1 MSKLALR
8 IALAFVVGCSLL
20 VVASSAVAAD
30 PADVSGDWDAKV
42 EIAGNT
48 GMPTFTFKQD
58 GDKLTGKYKGQFGE
72 ADLKGTVKGNEIEF
86 SFEIQ
91 AGAEAKYKG
100 KLEDGKLKGTCDYA
114 GQADGTWT
122 AEKKK

>member
-1 MSKLALR
+1 MSKLSPRVFAVLMGCSVALLGS
-8 IALAFVVGCSLL
+8 IALA
-20 VVASSAVAAD
+20 
-30 PADVSGDWDAKV
+30 ADVSGDWEAMVD
-42 EIAGNT
+42 IAGNAGT
-48 GMPTFTFKQD
+48 PTFTFKQD

-72 ADLKGTVKGNEIEF
+72 ADLKGAVKGDEIEF

-100 KLEDGKLKGTCDYA
+100 KLEDGKLTGTCDYA

-122 AEKKK
+122 AQKKK

>member
-1 MSKLALR
+1 MLKLALR
-8 IALAFVVGCSLL
+8 IALVIGVGCSLML
-20 VVASSAVAAD
+20 FSTAAIAAD
-30 PADVSGDWDAKV
+30 PADVSGDWEAKV
-42 EIAGNT
+42 DIAGNT
-48 GMPTFTFKQD
+48 GMPTFSFKQD

-100 KLEDGKLKGTCDYA
+100 KLEDGKLTGTCDYA

>member
-1 MSKLALR
+1 M
-8 IALAFVVGCSLL
+8 VVGCSLL
-20 VVASSAVAAD
+20 FAASSAVAAD
-30 PADVSGDWDAKV
+30 VSGDWDGKV
-42 EIAGNT
+42 DIAGNAGT
-48 GMPTFTFKQD
+48 PSFTFKQD
-58 GDKLTGKYKGQFGE
+58 GEKLTGKYKGQFGE
-72 ADLKGTVKGNEIEF
+72 ADLKGTVKGDEIEF

-100 KLEDGKLKGTCDYA
+100 KLKDGKLEGTCDYA

>member
-1 MSKLALR
+1 MSKLCPR
-8 IALAFVVGCSLL
+8 VIAVLLGCSLVL
-20 VVASSAVAAD
+20 LGSIAVAAD
-30 PADVSGDWDAKV
+30 VSGEWEAKV
-42 EIAGNT
+42 DIAGNAGT
-48 GMPTFTFKQD
+48 PTFTFKQD

-72 ADLKGTVKGNEIEF
+72 ADLKGAVKGDEIEF

-100 KLEDGKLKGTCDYA
+100 KLEDGKLTGTCDYA